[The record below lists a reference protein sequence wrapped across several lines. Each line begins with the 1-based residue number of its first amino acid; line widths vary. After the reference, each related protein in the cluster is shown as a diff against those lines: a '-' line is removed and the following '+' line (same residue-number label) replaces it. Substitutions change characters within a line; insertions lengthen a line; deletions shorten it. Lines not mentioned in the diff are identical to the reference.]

1 MSATNNRILSI
12 YKSRVNLLKIMFS
25 LGYNTYEYEAFTI
38 NEIDAMYVNGKMD
51 LLLYQMSDKYDEN
64 VTPSEQIDTAKP
76 KVYIRYFI
84 SPKQT
89 KLIRPEDVDNVVHDL
104 FSITN
109 VLNKTDTLIIVTDGE
124 PNTSI
129 MTHLDTLYN
138 RYGIFVVVHNLKR
151 LQFNILEHKL
161 VPKVE
166 GVSAKEQEELMKT
179 LNIQTLSQLP
189 EISRYD
195 PMALAICLR
204 PKQVCKIERKSMTA
218 VNNYYYRVCV

>member
-12 YKSRVNLLKIMFS
+12 YKSRMNLLSIMWG
-25 LGYNTYEYEAFTI
+25 LEYNTAEYESFTI

-51 LLLYQMSDKYDEN
+51 MLLYKASLTEN
-64 VTPSEQIDTAKP
+64 PDIPFSEQIDKTQP
-76 KVYIRYFI
+76 KVYIRYYI
-84 SPKQT
+84 ST
-89 KLIRPEDVDNVVHDL
+89 KSSKLLRVEDIDNVVHDL
-104 FSITN
+104 FSISN
-109 VLNKTDTLIIVTDGE
+109 VLSKTDTLIMVIDGE

-129 MTHLDTLYN
+129 MTHLDMLYN
-138 RYGIFVVVHNLKR
+138 RYGIFVVIHNLKR
-151 LQFNILEHKL
+151 LQFNILKHEL

-166 GVSAKEQEELMKT
+166 ALNAKDQEELMKT
-179 LNIQTLSQLP
+179 LNIQHLSQLP

-218 VNNYYYRVCV
+218 VKYDYYRVCV